1 VDTKPRDEL
10 QVDGG
15 GDAGLP
21 LVTVVTPCLNQARF
35 LEEAVRSVLEQDYPR
50 IEHIVVD
57 GGSTD
62 GSVEILRRYDHV
74 RWISEQ
80 DKGQSD
86 ALRKGFAL
94 ARGEIYGWL
103 NADDMYLPGAVSA
116 AVARLKSGVYGLVYG
131 GYRVVHENGEAAFE
145 IPAHPFDFEML
156 LDAKNFVPQPSAFFT
171 REAYEA
177 VSGVDARYH
186 YAMDYDL
193 WVRIGRRFQVGVIDG
208 MLSCFRF
215 QSESK
220 SVTAADRFYPEMRK
234 ISRRNGGRFFSRMY
248 LDRLP
253 QRRPALF
260 KLVLVYRLLRR
271 GDLRALARRERA

>member
-1 VDTKPRDEL
+1 MSDE
-10 QVDGG
+10 
-15 GDAGLP
+15 LP

-35 LEEAVRSVLEQDYPR
+35 VDEAVRSVLAQDYPR
-50 IEHIVVD
+50 LEHIVVD

-62 GSVEILRRYDHV
+62 GTLELLRAYDHLRLV
-74 RWISEQ
+74 SEP
-80 DKGQSD
+80 DEGQSD

-94 ARGEIYGWL
+94 AQGEIFGWL
-103 NADDMYLPGAVSA
+103 NADDAYLPGAVSA
-116 AVARLKSGVYGLVYG
+116 AVAKLGSGGYGLVYG
-131 GYRVVHENGEAAFE
+131 GYRVVHENGETAFDV
-145 IPAHPFDFEML
+145 PVHPFDFETL

-177 VSGVDARYH
+177 VSGVDRRYH

-193 WVRIGRRFQVGVIDG
+193 WVRIGRRFDVGVIDG
-208 MLSCFRF
+208 ILSCFRF

-220 SVTAADRFYPEMRK
+220 TVTAAEQFYPEMRK

-253 QRRPALF
+253 ERRPALF
-260 KLVLVYRLLRR
+260 KLVLAYRLLRR
-271 GDLRALARRERA
+271 GGRRAVAR

>member
-1 VDTKPRDEL
+1 
-10 QVDGG
+10 
-15 GDAGLP
+15 
-21 LVTVVTPCLNQARF
+21 VVTPCLNQARF

-50 IEHIVVD
+50 IEHVVVD

-62 GSVEILRRYDHV
+62 GSVEILRRYDHL
-74 RWISEQ
+74 RWISEP

-94 ARGEIYGWL
+94 AEGEIFGWL
-103 NADDMYLPGAVSA
+103 NADDWYLPGAVSA
-116 AVARLKSGVYGLVYG
+116 AVASLRSGDYGLAYG
-131 GYRVVHENGEAAFE
+131 GYRVTHENGETAFDL
-145 IPAHPFDFEML
+145 PPHPFDFETL
-156 LDAKNFVPQPSAFFT
+156 LDSKNFVPQPSAFFT

-177 VSGVDARYH
+177 VSGVDLRYH

-193 WVRIGRRFQVGVIDG
+193 WVRIGRHSDVAVVDG
-208 MLSCFRF
+208 ILSCFRF

-248 LDRLP
+248 MDRLP
-253 QRRPALF
+253 ERRPTLF
-260 KLVLVYRLLRR
+260 KFVIAYRLLRR
-271 GDLRALARRERA
+271 GDIRALARRSSRAGG